1 MIDGTLQLAWARPAA
16 HWEEAVP
23 LGDGLLG
30 AMVFGG
36 ADGRYQVNDATV
48 WSGTP
53 QIAADELRHVLA
65 GGAGPERL
73 REVREALA
81 AGDLD
86 RAEALLMTFEGRYSQ
101 EFLPFVDL
109 FVGIPGAT
117 PAEGEPARVLDL
129 DRAEVEELLTVDG
142 ARVRRVSR
150 VDARTL
156 IVAVDSDEPL
166 PEVRLRVTTPL
177 RELARAAV
185 DGVAGLDVAG
195 LDIAV
200 PIDGA
205 PLHEPSVV
213 PPLRYAEEGEGGY
226 DGFASAALAVRSD
239 GVTEAD
245 DSGLTVRHARRL
257 LIALSSSTRAE
268 SWWAGADD
276 EGRSVSRETIRARAR
291 ARALDALVEGR
302 DRAAGDALTRRPA
315 AARFAI
321 GGRREG
327 RWDVEADILRGTDD
341 GLRATVAAEYGRY
354 LLQSSSRAGGP
365 AANLQGIWNA
375 ELRPAWSSNYTINI
389 NTQMNYWAA
398 GPLGL
403 VADAEPQIAL
413 VERIARTGRDVAREL
428 YGARGWVAHHN
439 SDLWGWS
446 LPVGMGHGAPSWAI
460 WMMGGVWL
468 CHSLWDQY
476 EFTGGTALLRDR
488 IWPLLRGATEFCL
501 DWLQVGSDGV
511 AFAAPSTSPEN
522 MHLDAAGTPR
532 ALGVTATMDLELIA
546 ALFQRAL
553 RALELIDAD
562 AGAGPDDALRGEIE
576 AALATIPEP
585 RIGTDGRLLEWTEEV
600 VEHEPAHRHL
610 SALVGLYPLD
620 LITPTTTPVL
630 ADGARRFL
638 DARGPGAMGW
648 SWAWKI
654 ALRARLGDGETA
666 HSLLREALAPYSG
679 DARRHGPVDGSEWGG
694 LLPNLFSTHPPF
706 QIDGN
711 LGFPA
716 GIAELLL
723 QSHDGIHLLPALPSA
738 WPDGRVDGLRARG
751 GVSVDLTWAHG
762 RLVQAVLHNPHPRS
776 LSLRV
781 RVGGADSGDSGVS
794 GDSIDST
801 VFDVRVPAA
810 GTAVVPN
817 PPHPSTPDTDDGVR
831 AITVRNS

>member
-1 MIDGTLQLAWARPAA
+1 MQLAWNRPAA

-36 ADGRYQVNDATV
+36 EHGHYQVNDATV

-53 QIAADELRHVLA
+53 QIAGDELRRVLA
-65 GGAGPERL
+65 DGAGPARL
-73 REVREALA
+73 AEVRAAIA

-86 RAEALLMTFEGRYSQ
+86 RAEGLLMTFEGRYSQ

-109 FVGIPGAT
+109 FVGIPGAV
-117 PAEGEPARVLDL
+117 PVEGQPARVLDL
-129 DRAEVEELLTVDG
+129 DHAFVEELLAVDG

-150 VDARTL
+150 VVDRTL
-156 IVAVDSDEPL
+156 VISIESDRPL
-166 PEVRLRVTTPL
+166 PEVHLALSTPL
-177 RELARAAV
+177 RELGRDTDAKPDVNTDATARV
-185 DGVAGLDVAG
+185 LSLD
-195 LDIAV
+195 LAV

-213 PPLRYAEEGEGGY
+213 PPLRYAEPGEGGY
-226 DGFASAALAVRSD
+226 DGFAAAALAMRSD
-239 GVTEAD
+239 GTTEAD
-245 DSGLTVRHARRL
+245 GSGLTIRRAGRL

-276 EGRSVSRETIRARAR
+276 EGRNVSRETIRSRAR
-291 ARALDALVEGR
+291 SRAVDALVDDGAPDAR
-302 DRAAGDALTRRPA
+302 DALTRRAA

-321 GGRREG
+321 GGRRDG
-327 RWDVEADILRGTDD
+327 RWSVEDDILYGDDD

-354 LLQSSSRAGGP
+354 LLESSSRAGGP

-375 ELRPAWSSNYTINI
+375 EVRPAWSSNYTINI
-389 NTQMNYWAA
+389 NTQMNYWAS

-403 VADAEPQIAL
+403 VADAEPQLAL
-413 VERIARTGRDVAREL
+413 VERIARTGRDVAHEL

-476 EFTGGTALLRDR
+476 EFTDDTALLRDR

-501 DWLQVGSDGV
+501 DWLQVGGDGV
-511 AFAAPSTSPEN
+511 AFLSPSTSPEN
-522 MHLDAAGTPR
+522 MYLDAGGTPR
-532 ALGVTATMDLELIA
+532 ALGLTATMDLELVA

-553 RALELIDAD
+553 RALEVVDDPDAE
-562 AGAGPDDALRGEIE
+562 PLRAEIV

-585 RIGTDGRLLEWTEEV
+585 GIGSDGRLLEWVEEV

-610 SALVGLYPLD
+610 SALAGLYPLEI
-620 LITPTTTPVL
+620 ITPEATPEL
-630 ADGARRFL
+630 AEGARRFL
-638 DARGPGAMGW
+638 EQRGPGAMGW

-666 HSLLREALAPYSG
+666 HSLLGEALTPYSG
-679 DARRHGPVDGSEWGG
+679 DTRRHGPVDGSEWGG

-716 GIAELLL
+716 AIAELLL
-723 QSHDGIHLLPALPSA
+723 QSHAGRVHLLPALPTA
-738 WPDGRVDGLRARG
+738 WPVGRVDGLRSRG
-751 GVSVDLTWAHG
+751 GFAVDLSWSDG
-762 RLVQAVLHNPHPRS
+762 RLTEAVLHNPHAEPRTV
-776 LSLRV
+776 RV
-781 RVGGADSGDSGVS
+781 RLDATD
-794 GDSIDST
+794 
-801 VFDVRVPAA
+801 FDVLVPAG
-810 GTAVVPN
+810 GTAVVSN
-817 PPHPSTPDTDDGVR
+817 PPHPSTPRSDEGAG
-831 AITVRNS
+831 AITVRTS

>member
-1 MIDGTLQLAWARPAA
+1 MSEGTLRLAWRAPAE

-53 QIAADELRHVLA
+53 QAPADELDRVLA

-73 REVREALA
+73 QEVRAAIA

-86 RAEALLMTFEGRYSQ
+86 RAEALLMSFEGRYSQ

-109 FVGIPGAT
+109 HVGLPGAA
-117 PAEGEPARVLDL
+117 PVDGEPARVLDL
-129 DRAEVEELLTVDG
+129 DRAVLEEQLSVGG

-150 VDARTL
+150 VSGRTL
-156 IVAVDSDEPL
+156 LVSVDSDVPL
-166 PEVRLRVTTPL
+166 AEVRLRLTTPL
-177 RELARAAV
+177 RELGRLRA
-185 DGVAGLDVAG
+185 DGLAILD
-195 LDIAV
+195 LAV

-213 PPLRYAEEGEGGY
+213 PPLRYAEDGDGGY
-226 DGFASAALAVRSD
+226 DGFATAALAVRSD
-239 GVTEAD
+239 GTAEAD
-245 DSGLTVRHARRL
+245 DSGLTIRGARRL

-276 EGRSVSRETIRARAR
+276 EWRSVSHETIRSRAR
-291 ARALDALVEGR
+291 ERALDALVEGATP
-302 DRAAGDALTRRPA
+302 AARDALTRRPA

-327 RWDVEADILRGTDD
+327 RWDVDADILEGDDD

-354 LLQSSSRAGGP
+354 LLESSSRRGGP
-365 AANLQGIWNA
+365 AANLQGIWNGD
-375 ELRPAWSSNYTINI
+375 LRPAWSSNYTINI

-403 VADAEPQIAL
+403 VDAAEPQLAL

-476 EFTGGTALLRDR
+476 EFTGDTALLRDR
-488 IWPLLRGATEFCL
+488 VWPLLRGATEFCL
-501 DWLQVGSDGV
+501 DWLQVDADGV
-511 AFAAPSTSPEN
+511 AFVAPSTSPEN
-522 MHLDAAGTPR
+522 MHLDADGRPR
-532 ALGVTATMDLELIA
+532 ALGPTATMDLELIS

-553 RALELIDAD
+553 RAIDVLGTED
-562 AGAGPDDALRGEIE
+562 GTSDPLRDEIA
-576 AALATIPEP
+576 AALATIPAP
-585 RIGTDGRLLEWTEEV
+585 RIGSDGRLLEWAEEV

-620 LITPTTTPVL
+620 LITPDGTPEA

-638 DARGPGAMGW
+638 DVRGPGAMGW

-666 HSLLREALAPYSG
+666 HSLLQEALTAYRG

-716 GIAELLL
+716 AIAELLA
-723 QSHDGIHLLPALPSA
+723 QSHGERIHLLPALPSA
-738 WPDGRVDGLRARG
+738 WPEGRVDGLHLRG
-751 GVSVDLTWAHG
+751 GLSVDLAWAAG
-762 RLVQAVLHNPHPRS
+762 RIERAVLHNPHPCP
-776 LSLRV
+776 LSVRV
-781 RVGGADSGDSGVS
+781 RVGRAGSVSELDVHLPARGA
-794 GDSIDST
+794 
-801 VFDVRVPAA
+801 
-810 GTAVVPN
+810 AVLPN

-831 AITVRNS
+831 ATTVRNS

>member
-1 MIDGTLQLAWARPAA
+1 MSAQTLQLAWRDPAE

-23 LGDGLLG
+23 LGDGRLG

-53 QIAADELRHVLA
+53 ALAAAELRRVVA

-73 REVREALA
+73 AEVRELLA

-86 RAEALLMTFEGRYSQ
+86 RAEAVLMTFEGRYSQ

-109 FVGIPGAT
+109 HVRIPEAVVAG
-117 PAEGEPARVLDL
+117 GEPARVLDL
-129 DRAEVEELLTVDG
+129 DRAFVEEALEVGG
-142 ARVRRVSR
+142 ARLTRISCVEEHALV
-150 VDARTL
+150 
-156 IVAVDSDEPL
+156 IEIDSDEPL
-166 PEVRLRVTTPL
+166 PEVRVELSSPL
-177 RELARAAV
+177 RELARASHAAPG
-185 DGVAGLDVAG
+185 DLTLDVA
-195 LDIAV
+195 V
-200 PIDGA
+200 PVDGA

-213 PPLRYAEEGEGGY
+213 PPLRYAAADDDW
-226 DGFASAALAVRSD
+226 DGFATAALAVRSD
-239 GVTEAD
+239 GTTEAD
-245 DSGLTVRHARRL
+245 DSGLTIRHARRL

-276 EGRSVSRETIRARAR
+276 EGRSVSRETIRDRAR
-291 ARALDALVEGR
+291 ARAAEALGAH
-302 DRAAGDALTRRPA
+302 AARHTGSALTRHPA

-321 GGRREG
+321 GGQREG
-327 RWDVEADILRGTDD
+327 RWEIDGDVLHGDD
-341 GLRATVAAEYGRY
+341 DMLRATVAAEYGRY
-354 LLQSSSRAGGP
+354 LLTASSRAGGP
-365 AANLQGIWNA
+365 AANLQGIWNG
-375 ELRPAWSSNYTINI
+375 ELRPAWSSNYTLNI

-403 VADAEPQIAL
+403 PEAAEPQLAL

-446 LPVGMGHGAPSWAI
+446 LPVGMGRGAPSWAI

-476 EFTGGTALLRDR
+476 EFDGDVALLRDR

-501 DWLQVGSDGV
+501 DWLQLDASGAGHFS
-511 AFAAPSTSPEN
+511 PSTSPEN
-522 MHLDAAGTPR
+522 MYRDADGTPR
-532 ALGVTATMDLELIA
+532 ALGLTATMDRELIR

-553 RALELIDAD
+553 RAIDTVD
-562 AGAGPDDALRGEIE
+562 PGDPLRGEIT
-576 AALATIPEP
+576 AALATIPLP
-585 RIGTDGRLLEWTEEV
+585 GIGRDGRLLEWSVEV
-600 VEHEPAHRHL
+600 PEHEPAHRHL
-610 SALVGLYPLD
+610 SPLVGLHPLD
-620 LITPTTTPVL
+620 LVTPQATPEL
-630 ADGARRFL
+630 AEASRSFL

-654 ALRARLGDGETA
+654 ALRARLGDGDAA
-666 HSLLREALAPYSG
+666 HALLAEALTPYSG

-723 QSHDGIHLLPALPSA
+723 QSHGGVVHLLPALPAA
-738 WPDGRVDGLRARG
+738 WPYGRVDGLRARG
-751 GVSVDLTWAHG
+751 GIAVDLEWADG
-762 RLVQAVLHNPHPRS
+762 GLVRAVLHN
-776 LSLRV
+776 LRPEAVAV
-781 RVGGADSGDSGVS
+781 RGRHSGAD
-794 GDSIDST
+794 
-801 VFDVRVPAA
+801 FDVELAA
-810 GTAVVPN
+810 NGRSVVTN
-817 PPHPSTPDTDDGVR
+817 PPHPSPSGTDDGVR
-831 AITVRNS
+831 ALTVRNS